1 VYALFGG
8 LWIYLS
14 DTFLDSVVSDPAII
28 ARISMFKGLV
38 FIALTATLLYV
49 LIARYVKQIGI
60 HLAESKQAQELLAR
74 QKELLDIVVEGTT
87 DAVYIK
93 DLEGRYLL
101 ANAAVTKFFK
111 KPLSEIIGN
120 DDTQLFPFNEALSL
134 MTQDQWAMAQSSPQ
148 MYEEQFTTP
157 DGVRYFLSTKGAVHD
172 ENGAVSGLFGVA
184 RDITERKQSEEALR
198 KSEDKFSKAFKA
210 SPEAMAIGSIDDGR
224 YLDVND
230 VFLEITGYQ
239 REEVLGHTSAE
250 LGFWIDLEARKQ
262 CLEELS
268 RNGFLKNIECRLR
281 MKNNEERDFLI
292 SSEIIEIEG
301 KPCSLNF
308 ILDITE
314 RKQAEND
321 LKDSEYFFKESQR
334 SAKIGSFKYD
344 ITSDYW
350 KPSDI
355 LRSILGIDESYNSN
369 FQGWVDL
376 VHPDDREMMVHY
388 VGDEVIAKRKP
399 YSKEYRITRKNDGE
413 SRWVNGLGEVK
424 CDGTGKVVMLIG
436 TIQDIT
442 PRKQAEEELTLFFDL
457 VPDMV
462 CIASTEG
469 FFKKINRAWE
479 AVLGY
484 TQEELLKVPFLDLIH
499 PDDVSATLGEIKKQ
513 IAGESTINFINRYR
527 CKDGSYCW
535 LEWVTTPAMDK
546 SILYAVARDITERKR
561 AEQEKKVLEQQLLHA
576 QKMESLGVLS
586 GGIAHDFNNILAII
600 TGHCYL
606 VELDYETTGEHIPAI
621 KLAAERAAGLCR
633 QMLTYAGKGQ
643 YVLAPLNIGK
653 LVDEMATMLKATIRQ
668 NVVLRLNLPADIPII
683 KGDDNQIRQVVM
695 NLIINASEAIG
706 EAQGEIRISLARA
719 EIREGQ
725 SEKDHLDLPI
735 PPGIYVCLEVDDNGS
750 GMDDET
756 KQRLFEP
763 FYTTKFSG
771 RGLGM
776 SATLGIITAH
786 KGALQFSSELGK
798 GTTFKV
804 FLPISLNV
812 PAENHPAKHVASSVP
827 WQGGGTILLA
837 EDDEQVRMIA
847 RIMLEELGFSVIEAS
862 DGKMALELYRKNA
875 AVISIVMTDI
885 GMPVI
890 DGYTLFRELKMI
902 KPDLPI
908 IISSGFGDI
917 SVTTKIPRKEISG
930 LVCKPFNFDHLREVM
945 KGALQGCGG

>member
-1 VYALFGG
+1 
-8 LWIYLS
+8 
-14 DTFLDSVVSDPAII
+14 
-28 ARISMFKGLV
+28 
-38 FIALTATLLYV
+38 
-49 LIARYVKQIGI
+49 
-60 HLAESKQAQELLAR
+60 
-74 QKELLDIVVEGTT
+74 
-87 DAVYIK
+87 
-93 DLEGRYLL
+93 
-101 ANAAVTKFFK
+101 
-111 KPLSEIIGN
+111 
-120 DDTQLFPFNEALSL
+120 
-134 MTQDQWAMAQSSPQ
+134 
-148 MYEEQFTTP
+148 
-157 DGVRYFLSTKGAVHD
+157 
-172 ENGAVSGLFGVA
+172 
-184 RDITERKQSEEALR
+184 
-198 KSEDKFSKAFKA
+198 
-210 SPEAMAIGSIDDGR
+210 
-224 YLDVND
+224 
-230 VFLEITGYQ
+230 
-239 REEVLGHTSAE
+239 
-250 LGFWIDLEARKQ
+250 
-262 CLEELS
+262 
-268 RNGFLKNIECRLR
+268 

-344 ITSDYW
+344 FTSDYW

-376 VHPDDREMMVHY
+376 VHPDDREMMVQY

-399 YSKEYRITRKNDGE
+399 FSKEYRITRKNDGE
-413 SRWVNGLGEVK
+413 TRWVNGLGEVK
-424 CDGTGKVVMLIG
+424 CDGTDKVVTLIG

-442 PRKQAEEELTLFFDL
+442 
-457 VPDMV
+457 
-462 CIASTEG
+462 
-469 FFKKINRAWE
+469 
-479 AVLGY
+479 
-484 TQEELLKVPFLDLIH
+484 
-499 PDDVSATLGEIKKQ
+499 
-513 IAGESTINFINRYR
+513 
-527 CKDGSYCW
+527 
-535 LEWVTTPAMDK
+535 
-546 SILYAVARDITERKR
+546 ERKS
-561 AEQEKKVLEQQLLHA
+561 AEQEKQLLEQQLLQA

-606 VELDYETTGEHIPAI
+606 AELDYATAREHISAI
-621 KLAAERAAGLCR
+621 TLAAERAAGLCR

-643 YVLAPLNIGK
+643 YVLVPLNVGK
-653 LVDEMATMLKATIRQ
+653 LVAEMVTMLKATIRQ
-668 NVVLRLNLPADIPII
+668 NVVLRLNLPADTPII

-725 SEKDHLDLPI
+725 SDKDHLDLTI
-735 PPGIYVCLEVDDNGS
+735 APGTYVCLEVHDNGS

-837 EDDEQVRMIA
+837 EDDEQVRSLTK
-847 RIMLEELGFSVIEAS
+847 IMLEELGFAVIEAA
-862 DGKMALELYRKNA
+862 DGKTALELYRKNA
-875 AVISIVMTDI
+875 AEISLVITDI

-890 DGYTLFRELKMI
+890 DGFTLFRELKMI

-917 SVTTKIPRKEISG
+917 SVTTRIPREEIAG
-930 LVCKPFNFDHLREVM
+930 LVCKPFKFDHLREVM
-945 KGALQGCGG
+945 KSALQGCGG

>member
-1 VYALFGG
+1 MATRSDSSRTEIIKIVAVYALIGG

-14 DTFLDSVVSDPAII
+14 DTFLESVVSDPAII
-28 ARISMFKGLV
+28 ARVSMYKGLV
-38 FIALTATLLYV
+38 FIALTAILLYV

-60 HLAESKQAQELLAR
+60 HLAKSNQAQELLAR

-101 ANAAVTKFFK
+101 ANSAVTKFVK

-120 DDTQLFPFNEALSL
+120 DDTHLFPINEALTL

-148 MYEEQFTTP
+148 MYEEQITTP
-157 DGVRYFLSTKGAVHD
+157 DGVRYFLSTKGAVHG

-184 RDITERKQSEEALR
+184 R
-198 KSEDKFSKAFKA
+198 
-210 SPEAMAIGSIDDGR
+210 
-224 YLDVND
+224 
-230 VFLEITGYQ
+230 
-239 REEVLGHTSAE
+239 
-250 LGFWIDLEARKQ
+250 
-262 CLEELS
+262 
-268 RNGFLKNIECRLR
+268 
-281 MKNNEERDFLI
+281 
-292 SSEIIEIEG
+292 
-301 KPCSLNF
+301 
-308 ILDITE
+308 DITE

-355 LRSILGIDESYNSN
+355 LRSILGIDQSYNSN

-376 VHPDDREMMVHY
+376 VHPDDREMMVQY
-388 VGDEVIAKRKP
+388 VSDEVIAKRKP
-399 YSKEYRITRKNDGE
+399 FSKEYRITRNNDGE
-413 SRWVNGLGEVK
+413 TRWVNGLGEVK
-424 CDGTGKVVMLIG
+424 CDGNGQVVMLIG

-442 PRKQAEEELTLFFDL
+442 PRKQAEEDLTLFFDL

-469 FFKKINRAWE
+469 YFKKINRAWE

-484 TQEELLKVPFLDLIH
+484 TQEEMLKVPFLDLIH
-499 PDDVSATLGEIKKQ
+499 PDDLSATLGEVKKQ

-527 CKDGSYCW
+527 CNDGSYCW
-535 LEWVTTPAMDK
+535 LEWVTTPAMDR

-561 AEQEKKVLEQQLLHA
+561 AEQEKKVLEQQLLQA

-606 VELDYETTGEHIPAI
+606 VELDYATAGEHISAI

-706 EAQGEIRISLARA
+706 DAQGEIRISLARA

-725 SEKDHLDLPI
+725 SDRDHLDLPI
-735 PPGIYVCLEVDDNGS
+735 PPGTYVCLEVHDNGS

-786 KGALQFSSELGK
+786 KGALQFSSQRGR
-798 GTTFKV
+798 GTTFRI
-804 FLPISLNV
+804 FLPLQVQVSAEHQ
-812 PAENHPAKHVASSVP
+812 PATQVASSER

-837 EDDEQVRMIA
+837 EDDDQIRMIA
-847 RIMLEELGFSVIEAS
+847 RIMLEELGYSVIEAE
-862 DGKMALELYRKNA
+862 DGKVALELYRKNA
-875 AVISIVMTDI
+875 AEISLVMTDI

-890 DGYTLFRELKMI
+890 DGYALIRELKMI

-917 SVTTKIPRKEISG
+917 SVTTRIPREEIAG

-945 KGALQGCGG
+945 RSALQGCGG

>member
-1 VYALFGG
+1 MYALFGG

-14 DTFLDSVVSDPAII
+14 DTILDSVVSDPAII
-28 ARISMFKGLV
+28 ARISMYKGLV
-38 FIALTATLLYV
+38 FIALTAILLYV

-60 HLAESKQAQELLAR
+60 HLAESKKAQELLVR

-101 ANAAVTKFFK
+101 ANSAVTKFVK
-111 KPLSEIIGN
+111 KPLYEIIGN
-120 DDTQLFPFNEALSL
+120 DDTQLFPFNEALIL

-148 MYEEQFTTP
+148 MYEEQITTP

-184 RDITERKQSEEALR
+184 RDITERKQSEEALL

-250 LGFWIDLEARKQ
+250 LGFWVDLEARKQ
-262 CLEELS
+262 FLEELS

-413 SRWVNGLGEVK
+413 TRWVNGLGEVK

-499 PDDVSATLGEIKKQ
+499 PDDVNATLGEVKKQ

-561 AEQEKKVLEQQLLHA
+561 EEQEKKVLEQQLLQA

-606 VELDYETTGEHIPAI
+606 AELDYATAREHISAI
-621 KLAAERAAGLCR
+621 TLAAERAAGLCR

-643 YVLAPLNIGK
+643 YVLVPLNVGK
-653 LVDEMATMLKATIRQ
+653 LVAEMATMLKATIRQ
-668 NVVLRLNLPADIPII
+668 NVVLRLNLPADTPII
-683 KGDDNQIRQVVM
+683 NGDDNQIRQVVM

-725 SEKDHLDLPI
+725 SDKDHLDLTI
-735 PPGIYVCLEVDDNGS
+735 APGTYVCLEVHDNGS

-837 EDDEQVRMIA
+837 EDDEQVRSLTK
-847 RIMLEELGFSVIEAS
+847 IMLEELGFAVIEAA
-862 DGKMALELYRKNA
+862 DGKTALELYRKNA
-875 AVISIVMTDI
+875 AEISLVITDI
-885 GMPVI
+885 GMPFI
-890 DGYTLFRELKMI
+890 DGFTLFRELKMI

-917 SVTTKIPRKEISG
+917 SVTTRIPREEIAG

-945 KGALQGCGG
+945 KSALQGCGG

>member
-14 DTFLDSVVSDPAII
+14 DTFLESFVSDAAII
-28 ARISMFKGLV
+28 ARVSMYKGLV
-38 FIALTATLLYV
+38 FIALTAILLYV

-101 ANAAVTKFFK
+101 ANSAVTKFVK

-120 DDTQLFPFNEALSL
+120 DDTHLFPYNEALIL

-148 MYEEQFTTP
+148 MYEEQITTP
-157 DGVRYFLSTKGAVHD
+157 DGVRYFLSTKGAVHG

-184 RDITERKQSEEALR
+184 RDITERKQTEEALR

-250 LGFWIDLEARKQ
+250 LGLWIDLEARKQ
-262 CLEELS
+262 FLEELS

-355 LRSILGIDESYNSN
+355 LRSILGIDQSYNSN

-376 VHPDDREMMVHY
+376 VHPDDREMMVQY
-388 VGDEVIAKRKP
+388 VCDEVIAKRKP
-399 YSKEYRITRKNDGE
+399 FSKEYKITRKNDGE
-413 SRWVNGLGEVK
+413 TRWVNGLGEVK

-442 PRKQAEEELTLFFDL
+442 PRKQAEEDLTLFFDL

-469 FFKKINRAWE
+469 YFKKINRAWE

-499 PDDVSATLGEIKKQ
+499 PDDLSATLGEVKKQ

-606 VELDYETTGEHIPAI
+606 VELDYATAGEHISAI

-706 EAQGEIRISLARA
+706 DAQGEIRISLARA

-786 KGALQFSSELGK
+786 KGALQFSSQRGQ
-798 GTTFKV
+798 GTTFRI
-804 FLPISLNV
+804 FLPLQLNV
-812 PAENHPAKHVASSVP
+812 PPENHNAKHVASSER

-837 EDDEQVRMIA
+837 EDDDQVRMIA
-847 RIMLEELGFSVIEAS
+847 RIMLGELGFSVIEAS

-917 SVTTKIPRKEISG
+917 SVTTKIPRKEIAG
-930 LVCKPFNFDHLREVM
+930 LVCKPFHFDHLREVM